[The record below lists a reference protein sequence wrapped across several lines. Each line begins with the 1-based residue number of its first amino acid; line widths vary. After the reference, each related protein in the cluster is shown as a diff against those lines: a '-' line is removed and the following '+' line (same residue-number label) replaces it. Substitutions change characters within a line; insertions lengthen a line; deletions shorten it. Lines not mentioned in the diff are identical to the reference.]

1 MLFGGDSMTLRH
13 LSGLIARLVVL
24 YLYCAGSAAQS
35 HAPQIRGPLPPAT
48 IVGGQIVS
56 LTPPGVRASVTSL
69 GPFGYAVHPPS
80 CCGVNN
86 AERHLDDNGV
96 GAVVIVPEEDSSYL
110 VRYQGPET
118 LESDA
123 SSTAVRSPRGSSA
136 GMGEF
141 RERLNALEDRL
152 RELESANDIT
162 AYSANSSPPP
172 PPELLSTILVLR
184 DGSSIE
190 VKNYVIDRD
199 AVYTYL
205 NGSERK
211 IDIDSLDLVK
221 TQKRNEER
229 GLEFRL
235 PIRRNESG
243 EASGKV

>member
-1 MLFGGDSMTLRH
+1 
-13 LSGLIARLVVL
+13 
-24 YLYCAGSAAQS
+24 
-35 HAPQIRGPLPPAT
+35 
-48 IVGGQIVS
+48 
-56 LTPPGVRASVTSL
+56 
-69 GPFGYAVHPPS
+69 
-80 CCGVNN
+80 
-86 AERHLDDNGV
+86 
-96 GAVVIVPEEDSSYL
+96 
-110 VRYQGPET
+110 
-118 LESDA
+118 
-123 SSTAVRSPRGSSA
+123 
-136 GMGEF
+136 MGEF